1 MAILGGPPH
10 ILRHPPAEISAFKVL
25 SMSYLPKIYSKKK
38 INKGIRLE
46 MNWNTFK
53 CKKPFIIFVRFFLR
67 LKKL

>member
-53 CKKPFIIFVRFFLR
+53 CKKGLYYFCTLFFAA
-67 LKKL
+67 